1 MVDVLYPLVRSLI
14 GRIESMVTPDNCISN
29 VLTQVAFATHLKTT
43 PGIILTPQL
52 RLGIAIYARD
62 ALLKCNDEALSSG
75 VCPVRL
81 YDFIDGVNYEPSTF
95 PVPPTS
101 YNDADESIK
110 ACLMNII
117 HAMINWQSKLDTE
130 WYLDCINT
138 LLSCGILDNYI
149 EHNDCGDDKKEL
161 ELASHAVFS
170 EIIILTSASHGIHTT
185 FLALG
190 TDIPPLPTW
199 EDIEEAPEPLNIRY
213 SSLLHRVRRN
223 KESISE
229 VSPYFTKRDL
239 NRSSPEYHGL
249 KEVIEQMTFAPLP
262 YICVQFAFHDS
273 IMLDK
278 MLSTFYL
285 SPVEMALHWN
295 ELDTSKRCS
304 SVMRSDVETLA
315 GK

>member
-1 MVDVLYPLVRSLI
+1 
-14 GRIESMVTPDNCISN
+14 MVTLDKRISN
-29 VLTQVAFATHLKTT
+29 LQKQADAFATHLKTT

-52 RLGIAIYARD
+52 RLGIAVYARD
-62 ALLKCNDEALSSG
+62 SLLKCKDYSG
-75 VCPVRL
+75 VCPIRL
-81 YDFIDGVNYEPSTF
+81 YDFISEIKHETAF
-95 PVPPTS
+95 PVPPT
-101 YNDADESIK
+101 NDDVDESIK

-117 HAMINWQSKLDTE
+117 LAMINWQSKIDTR
-130 WYLDCINT
+130 WYKDCIHA
-138 LLSCGILDNYI
+138 LQVCGILDSYI
-149 EHNDCGDDKKEL
+149 KLNDCADDKKEL
-161 ELASHAVFS
+161 ELASHALLS
-170 EIIILTSASHGIHTT
+170 EIIILTSVSHGIHTT

-190 TDIPPLPTW
+190 IDIPPLPTW
-199 EDIEEAPEPLNIRY
+199 NEIADAPEPLNIRY
-213 SSLLHRVRRN
+213 SSLLHQVRRN

-249 KEVIEQMTFAPLP
+249 KKVIEQMTFAPLP
-262 YICVQFAFHDS
+262 YICVQFAFHSS

-285 SPVEMALHWN
+285 TPVEMALHWN

>member
-1 MVDVLYPLVRSLI
+1 
-14 GRIESMVTPDNCISN
+14 MVTPDKRISN
-29 VLTQVAFATHLKTT
+29 LRKQSDAFATHLKTT

-52 RLGIAIYARD
+52 RLGIAICARD
-62 ALLKCNDEALSSG
+62 TLLKCKDYSG

-81 YDFIDGVNYEPSTF
+81 YDFIDGIQHEQTF
-95 PVPPTS
+95 PVPPT
-101 YNDADESIK
+101 NDDVDESIK
-110 ACLMNII
+110 VCLMNII
-117 HAMINWQSKLDTE
+117 HAMINWQFKLDTT
-130 WYLDCINT
+130 WYADC
-138 LLSCGILDNYI
+138 LSVLQSCGILDNYI
-149 EHNDCGDDKKEL
+149 EYNDCEDDKKEL
-161 ELASHAVFS
+161 ELASHALFC
-170 EIIILTSASHGIHTT
+170 EIIILTSVSHGIHTT

-190 TDIPPLPTW
+190 IDIPPLPTW
-199 EDIEEAPEPLNIRY
+199 EEIVDAPGPLNIRY

-239 NRSSPEYHGL
+239 NRSSPEYHRI
-249 KEVIEQMTFAPLP
+249 KTEIEQMIFAPLP

-285 SPVEMALHWN
+285 TPIEMALHWN

>member
-1 MVDVLYPLVRSLI
+1 
-14 GRIESMVTPDNCISN
+14 MVTTTTDNRISN
-29 VLTQVAFATHLKTT
+29 LQKQAAAFATYLKTT

-62 ALLKCNDEALSSG
+62 ALLKCKDEDT
-75 VCPVRL
+75 CPISL
-81 YDFIDGVNYEPSTF
+81 YSYIAEINKPTF
-95 PVPPTS
+95 PVPPT
-101 YNDADESIK
+101 NDDVDENIK

-117 HAMINWQSKLDTE
+117 HAMINWQGKLDKK
-130 WYLDCINT
+130 WYADCIDV
-138 LLSCGILDNYI
+138 LLSCGILDDYI
-149 EHNDCGDDKKEL
+149 EHNDCGDDKEEL
-161 ELASHAVFS
+161 ELASHVLLS
-170 EIIILTSASHGIHTT
+170 EIIILTSVSHGIHTT

-190 TDIPPLPTW
+190 IDVPPLPTW
-199 EDIEEAPEPLNIRY
+199 EDITDAPEPLNIRY

-239 NRSSPEYHGL
+239 NRSSSEYHGL
-249 KEVIEQMTFAPLP
+249 KKVIEQMTFAPLP

>member
-1 MVDVLYPLVRSLI
+1 
-14 GRIESMVTPDNCISN
+14 MVTPDKRISN
-29 VLTQVAFATHLKTT
+29 LQNQADAFSTHLKTT

-52 RLGIAIYARD
+52 RLGIAICARD
-62 ALLKCNDEALSSG
+62 SLLKCQDYSG
-75 VCPVRL
+75 VCPFRL
-81 YDFIDGVNYEPSTF
+81 YDFIAKIKHETTF
-95 PVPPTS
+95 PVPPTRS
-101 YNDADESIK
+101 DVDESIQ

-117 HAMINWQSKLDTE
+117 HAMINWQSKLDTQ
-130 WYLDCINT
+130 WFADCLNA
-138 LLSCGILDNYI
+138 LQSCGILDNYI
-149 EHNDCGDDKKEL
+149 EHSDCGDDKKEL
-161 ELASHAVFS
+161 ELASHALLC
-170 EIIILTSASHGIHTT
+170 EIIILTSVSHGIHTT

-190 TDIPPLPTW
+190 IDVPPLPTW
-199 EDIEEAPEPLNIRY
+199 EDITDAPEPLNIRY

-239 NRSSPEYHGL
+239 NRSSSEYHGL
-249 KEVIEQMTFAPLP
+249 KKVIEQMTFAPLP

>member
-1 MVDVLYPLVRSLI
+1 
-14 GRIESMVTPDNCISN
+14 MVTPDKRISN
-29 VLTQVAFATHLKTT
+29 LQNQADAFSTHLKTT

-52 RLGIAIYARD
+52 RLGIAICARD
-62 ALLKCNDEALSSG
+62 ALLKCQQDYSG
-75 VCPVRL
+75 VCPFRL
-81 YDFIDGVNYEPSTF
+81 YDFIAEEIKHHETTF
-95 PVPPTS
+95 PVPPTTTS
-101 YNDADESIK
+101 DVDESIK

-117 HAMINWQSKLDTE
+117 HAMINWQSKLDTQ
-130 WYLDCINT
+130 WFVDCLNA
-138 LLSCGILDNYI
+138 LQSCGILDNYI
-149 EHNDCGDDKKEL
+149 EHNDCGDDDKKEL
-161 ELASHAVFS
+161 ELASHS
-170 EIIILTSASHGIHTT
+170 LLCEIIILTSVSHGIHTT

-190 TDIPPLPTW
+190 IDIPPLPTW
-199 EDIEEAPEPLNIRY
+199 EEIADDATPGPLNIRY
-213 SSLLHRVRRN
+213 SSLLRRVRRN

-278 MLSTFYL
+278 MLTTFYL
-285 SPVEMALHWN
+285 APVEMALHWN

-315 GK
+315 GKCGFL

>member
-1 MVDVLYPLVRSLI
+1 M
-14 GRIESMVTPDNCISN
+14 
-29 VLTQVAFATHLKTT
+29 
-43 PGIILTPQL
+43 
-52 RLGIAIYARD
+52 
-62 ALLKCNDEALSSG
+62 LKCKDYSG
-75 VCPVRL
+75 VCPFRL
-81 YDFIDGVNYEPSTF
+81 YDFISEIKYEPSTF
-95 PVPPTS
+95 PIPPT
-101 YNDADESIK
+101 NDDVDESIK

-117 HAMINWQSKLDTE
+117 HAMINWQSKLDIK
-130 WYLDCINT
+130 WYQDCMNV
-138 LLSCGILDNYI
+138 LQSCGILGSYI
-149 EHNDCGDDKKEL
+149 KLNNCGDDKKEL
-161 ELASHAVFS
+161 ELASHALFC
-170 EIIILTSASHGIHTT
+170 EIIILTSVSHGIYTT

-190 TDIPPLPTW
+190 IDIPPLPTW
-199 EDIEEAPEPLNIRY
+199 DEIEDAPGPFLIRY

-239 NRSSPEYHGL
+239 NRSSPEYHEL
-249 KEVIEQMTFAPLP
+249 KKVIEKMTFAPLP

-285 SPVEMALHWN
+285 TPVEMALHWN